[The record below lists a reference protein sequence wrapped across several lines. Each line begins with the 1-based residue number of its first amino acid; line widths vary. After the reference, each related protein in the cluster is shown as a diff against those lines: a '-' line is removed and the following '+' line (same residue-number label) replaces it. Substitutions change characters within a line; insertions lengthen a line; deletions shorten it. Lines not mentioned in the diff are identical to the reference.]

1 MRKIIRWTGIVLG
14 ILVGVLVLSVLGIIF
29 NANRRLNKV
38 YSVQPEALA
47 IPENPASVQEGQ
59 RLVSIYCTDCHG
71 DNLAGTDFFD
81 DPTLAVVDAPN
92 LTAGEGGIGAQFN
105 DADWVRAI
113 RHGVDPQGKA
123 LFIMPSK
130 DFYHFNDEDLGQIIA
145 YLKSIPAVDKQSD
158 DFSIKGMGKILLSI
172 GVFGDVL
179 NAETIDHNADR
190 PIPVNPAPDRAY
202 GEYLVKTFGCA
213 TCHGETFTGGK
224 SPDPGMPPGPD
235 LTPGGSLGTWTELD
249 FITSVRV
256 RKSEFMPFESLS
268 KMSDEELIA
277 IFRYLQ
283 SLPAADTMAQ

>member
-1 MRKIIRWTGIVLG
+1 MRKTIRWTGIVLG

-38 YSVQPEALA
+38 YPVQPEALT
-47 IPENPASVQEGQ
+47 IPENPDSIQEGQ
-59 RLVSIYCTDCHG
+59 RLISIYCTDCHG

-92 LTAGEGGIGAQFN
+92 LTPGNGGIGSQYN

-145 YLKSIPAVDKQSD
+145 YLKSTPAVDKQSN
-158 DFSIKGMGKILLSI
+158 DFSIKVMGKILLSI
-172 GVFGDVL
+172 GVFGDVI

-190 PIPVNPAPDRAY
+190 PIPVNPAPDRTY

-213 TCHGETFTGGK
+213 TCHGEALTGGK

-256 RKSEFMPFESLS
+256 RKSESMPFESLS
-268 KMSDEELIA
+268 KMTDEELLA

-283 SLPAADTMAQ
+283 SLPAAETMAQ